1 MTTKQSQSLAPLW
14 HELDDTYE
22 EQLRVKRRRDKAG
35 LLYAAKRITGR
46 QTSAEKSKDDTADVE
61 NSDRPKANIRP
72 KLIMNVIDQPYE
84 SDSDHDEQ
92 RYRPQAKLRSRKTVR
107 CAI

>member
-1 MTTKQSQSLAPLW
+1 MTTKQSQPLAPLW

-22 EQLRVKRRRDKAG
+22 ERLRVKRRRDKAG
-35 LLYAAKRITGR
+35 LLYSAKRITGR
-46 QTSAEKSKDDTADVE
+46 RTYAEKAKDDTIDFE

-72 KLIMNVIDQPYE
+72 KLIMNVIDQPYD
-84 SDSDHDEQ
+84 SDSDHDEP

-107 CAI
+107 CVI